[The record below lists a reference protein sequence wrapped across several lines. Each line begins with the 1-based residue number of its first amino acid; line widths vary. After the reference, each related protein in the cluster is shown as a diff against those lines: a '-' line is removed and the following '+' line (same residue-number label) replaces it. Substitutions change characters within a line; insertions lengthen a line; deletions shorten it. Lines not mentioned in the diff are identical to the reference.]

1 MDELLK
7 NAKSL
12 PNSRLYV
19 QAEAVQT
26 VDTGYGGPLPPAL
39 MDQLA
44 AAAAAQYVVP
54 PGPQPT
60 SAPQPPPPPPSQVQM
75 PRTSAAVDASVQTDV
90 STVIQSKQS
99 VTSDQE
105 MARAQIA
112 AANRLLASTSSGSF
126 NSCEYCGRVF
136 SKKEYLRRH
145 VRIHTGERPY
155 RCVVCQLS
163 FRRSHH
169 LRRHE
174 LMHTDIRP
182 FSCHACDK
190 AFKQKQHLERHLAS
204 HTDLRAFA
212 CSLCDKAFKQ
222 KQHLDRHLH
231 CHSDV
236 RAFGCSLCHKAFK
249 QKQHLDKH
257 LQCHSDL
264 RAYGCSLCHKA
275 FKQKQHL
282 DKHLLCHSDL
292 RAYGCSLCHKAFKQ
306 KQHLDKHLHCH
317 SDVRA
322 YVCSLCHKAFKQ
334 KQHLDKHLQCHS
346 DSLSADTDLKPF
358 ICSLCHKG
366 FKQKQHLDRHYQCHS
381 DVKPYSCTICD
392 KAFKQKQHLDRHHL
406 SHTGEKPYACHMCE
420 KAFTRKQHL
429 DRHIKMHTGEL
440 ERTYKCHV
448 CEKMFFRSHHR
459 DKHLKSHGISALE
472 TKSRSLN
479 FSMINIDLSK
489 ASNVDGLTNTSAH
502 SASSDS
508 GSDTDDDQKPPV
520 SDKPNS
526 QVSKMVEG
534 CRKRKTHSPVRL
546 TPGEKKRS
554 SKTAGTS
561 TGTSTTETSGQQT
574 PNMGNQRN
582 TFEYSTIRNDI
593 VFPRNE
599 AVNAMAMRDGAG
611 GNGNQGGTL
620 GQATATSTDGGMQTS
635 HPLGSTS
642 GQTLDALQQQQQ
654 QQQQQQFSM
663 GGMNCL
669 TTAQLQQLQQQ
680 MAGGK
685 VDGATQHQ
693 EGSATPKTS
702 QPLVVPSSHFTSASK
717 LPELQGPKYTSAAAA
732 IAGRQ
737 LQQAGV
743 GVGVMEQPMH
753 FKSVVGTQGAGAPHQ
768 TWPPTLN
775 WPPRL
780 SLMPDGSLQG
790 MPTLTTYGTVN
801 MADLNQVSG
810 AAMYT
815 AQKAMEMRMAAGL
828 HRPPSIGG
836 ESWVPVSGADRDAQR
851 GGPST
856 NDRRIYSP
864 QPNT

>member
-204 HTDLRAFA
+204 HTDLRA
-212 CSLCDKAFKQ
+212 
-222 KQHLDRHLH
+222 
-231 CHSDV
+231 
-236 RAFGCSLCHKAFK
+236 
-249 QKQHLDKH
+249 
-257 LQCHSDL
+257 
-264 RAYGCSLCHKA
+264 YGCSLCHKA

-282 DKHLLCHSDL
+282 DKHLLCHSDV
-292 RAYGCSLCHKAFKQ
+292 RAFACSLCDKAFKQ
-306 KQHLDKHLHCH
+306 KQHLE
-317 SDVRA
+317 R
-322 YVCSLCHKAFKQ
+322 
-334 KQHLDKHLQCHS
+334 HLQCHS

>member
-282 DKHLLCHSDL
+282 DKHLL
-292 RAYGCSLCHKAFKQ
+292 
-306 KQHLDKHLHCH
+306 
-317 SDVRA
+317 
-322 YVCSLCHKAFKQ
+322 
-334 KQHLDKHLQCHS
+334 CHS